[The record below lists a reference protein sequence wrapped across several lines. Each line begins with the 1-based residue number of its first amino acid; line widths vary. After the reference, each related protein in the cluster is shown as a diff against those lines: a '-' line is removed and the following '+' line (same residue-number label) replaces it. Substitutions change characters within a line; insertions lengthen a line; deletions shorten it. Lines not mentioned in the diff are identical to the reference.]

1 MIKEN
6 TDRDVFSTSW
16 EMVNSEDVVVNP
28 VGFVNVQM
36 IAMSVKT
43 FVLIKG

>member
-1 MIKEN
+1 
-6 TDRDVFSTSW
+6 
-16 EMVNSEDVVVNP
+16 MVNSEDEVVNP
-28 VGFVNVQM
+28 VGFVKVKM